1 MPVSILWE
9 SKFVYMKILTSFT
22 SSMVQIEPD
31 LCSVLGAE
39 TDLCPVLGKCTVF
52 HLGQRSV

>member
-1 MPVSILWE
+1 MPVLILWE
-9 SKFVYMKILTSFT
+9 SKFVYFKILTSFT

-31 LCSVLGAE
+31 LCFVLGAE
-39 TDLCPVLGKCTVF
+39 TDLCPVLDVCTVF